1 MATLISDTTLR
12 IIVEAMMKSIG
23 VSDDCYDQLLE
34 YKNKKALINKKSK
47 YSFSDAIKDLI
58 KDSKVLAEWMKGKR

>member
-1 MATLISDTTLR
+1 
-12 IIVEAMMKSIG
+12 MKSIG